1 MQLFYEFFTS
11 SVFSTLVQLNF
22 FIITYILDKF
32 INSEL
37 SNMIGLFIDLVL
49 DYIFQQYIFM
59 QKITFEVNII
69 SKYVLSEFFG
79 ISLNQILFTF
89 YNRKI
94 HKKEYSYT
102 FARIVI
108 SIIIFTLLIFPLRKF
123 FVYK

>member
-11 SVFSTLVQLNF
+11 SIFAILVQFNF

-37 SNMIGLFIDLVL
+37 SNIIGLFIDLVL

-59 QKITFEVNII
+59 QKITFELNII
-69 SKYVLSEFFG
+69 SKYILSEFFG

-102 FARIVI
+102 LARIII
-108 SIIIFTLLIFPLRKF
+108 SITIFTLLIFPLRKF
-123 FVYK
+123 FIYK